1 MANEVFLNDDGIIEV
16 HATGV
21 QTEASV
27 RSLVSDVEHLGNSC
41 RHDDH
46 PVLVLDNIQRMGDIS
61 EAGRKVV
68 VEFGKSSI
76 YDKLAMVGSGV
87 FLRLG
92 ANLLIGA
99 IGKESK
105 VRYFEDEAAA
115 TRWLLA

>member
-1 MANEVFLNDDGIIEV
+1 MANKVFLNDDGIIEV
-16 HATGV
+16 HAIGV

-27 RSLVSDVEHLGNSC
+27 RSLAEDVERLGESC
-41 RHDDH
+41 RLDGK
-46 PVLVLDNIQRMGDIS
+46 PVLVLDNIQQMGDIS

-76 YDKLAMVGSGV
+76 YDKLAMVGAGA

-99 IGKESK
+99 IGKGSK
-105 VRYFEDEAAA
+105 VRYFENKA
-115 TRWLLA
+115 TAVSWLLA